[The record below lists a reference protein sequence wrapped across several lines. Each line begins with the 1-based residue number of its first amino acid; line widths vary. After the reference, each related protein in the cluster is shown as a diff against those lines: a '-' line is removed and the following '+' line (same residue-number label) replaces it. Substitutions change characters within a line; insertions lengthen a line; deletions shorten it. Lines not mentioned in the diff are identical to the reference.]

1 MAGDY
6 EPMELRLNTSADLS
20 ALEATKQ
27 SYLNLQKTV
36 EKGSEEFKNLAAKIS
51 SIDAALQGETASMI
65 KQQEALEALIQTTRK
80 MGGDTFELEANL
92 ANVNDAMGNQR
103 KIIPPLDDDVKH
115 LHMSHRQLHMAI
127 HQLAHEVP
135 GLGQALGMLT
145 YGFSGSMVAI
155 IAGGMAIKSYVEG
168 QKELMKFLEEAPKM
182 NDGLTDAIKRTKEA
196 FVEARVEMTLYED
209 GLARIVNK
217 AETAAQNVQRLA
229 AVHDA
234 QRSAQEK
241 VEDRRKALEV
251 AKVDLLEKDPIAKA
265 EKLLAIEEKYGEA
278 KRRREDADARLKL
291 TEMQRQIGNE
301 TGQAAVGQGR
311 LPRLEKAATTLQN
324 EYVIAKKHS
333 DDMANTK
340 KEAEKRLAEIGEKQE
355 QLKAPYDA
363 GPFMGL
369 HGHAKGKHF
378 MTLSALQS
386 YNMLGDEAESQES
399 IIENVNRNKGKEDSR
414 LPEMEVAAKRAKS
427 ELDETKKQVEE
438 LTGSVLKLGEE
449 FKAESIKLGI
459 EANTRLQEQRITAET
474 KRIELEGKIQG
485 EIDKGLDVA
494 KNEKRIKGLAGQVH
508 TMETTPLPTEELFP
522 TTQLAQAQ
530 ALARKAQAIQGA
542 THAMDIISNVLD
554 LMAGQQEQ
562 VTKMKAQIADLHR
575 AGT

>member
-6 EPMELRLNTSADLS
+6 EPMELRLNSSADLS

-51 SIDAALQGETASMI
+51 SIDAVLQGETASMI

-80 MGGDTFELEANL
+80 MGGDTFELEAKL

-155 IAGGMAIKSYVEG
+155 IAGGMAIKSYVES
-168 QKELMKFLEEAPKM
+168 QKELMKFLEAAPKM
-182 NDGLTDAIKRTKEA
+182 NDGLTEAIKRTQEA

-217 AETAAQNVQRLA
+217 SETAAQNVQRLA

-234 QRSAQEK
+234 QRGAQEK

-251 AKVDLLEKDPIAKA
+251 AKVELLEKDPIAKA

-301 TGQAAVGQGR
+301 TAQAAAGQGR
-311 LPRLEKAATTLQN
+311 LPRLEQAATTLQN
-324 EYVIAKKHS
+324 KYVIAKKRS
-333 DDMANTK
+333 DGMEK
-340 KEAEKRLAEIGEKQE
+340 KKEEAEKRIAEIREKQE
-355 QLKAPYDA
+355 ELEAPFDA
-363 GPFMGL
+363 GIFLGSD
-369 HGHAKGKHF
+369 GHAKGKHF
-378 MTLSALQS
+378 MTLNALQA
-386 YNMLGDEAESQES
+386 YNILGNEAESQES
-399 IIENVNRNKGKEDSR
+399 LIASVNRNKPKLDSR

-438 LTGSVLKLGEE
+438 LTGSVRKLGEE

-522 TTQLAQAQ
+522 TAQLAQAQ

-542 THAMDIISNVLD
+542 TQAMDIISNVLD